1 MNAFATLDD
10 VMEITGRD
18 YSAEQQAQI
27 ETLLPL
33 ISDAL
38 RVEADKV
45 GKDLDHEAAQRP
57 AYESLLKL
65 VTVDIIVRGLRQDS
79 EGEPMSQESQS
90 ALGYSWSGTY
100 AIPGGGL
107 AAAIMRNDL
116 KRLGLRRPTYG
127 AMEIYDAK
135 TKRCHNHITL

>member
-45 GKDLDHEAAQRP
+45 GKDLDHEASKRP